1 MYKRDDITLLY
12 VLEEDSLNAR
22 QKSHYKTFAKEFA
35 NVIAVIKEGMD
46 ARWLS
51 TKRTIEYTLE
61 DGKVAGMNKAVKR
74 VRKKGFMVM
83 ESDEYC
89 LPSKLPTKF
98 KPDVCYRA
106 LVDVAAGSEPQR
118 NYQVRIFPT
127 PNDKEDLFDGFS
139 VPDVNRSFQ
148 QFGWELA
155 DEIIPIHKS
164 NPLFKISDAESEIAE
179 EKSRLM
185 SLFWQAILDS
195 EHQQYNRAA
204 EKFRKVL
211 KEHTLLEFDYL
222 AVLNGLA
229 NALVEQHNLEEA
241 RRFATKS
248 LTVNRR
254 QRSPYLTLYK
264 VSKLSGKP
272 DSAYKYLSDYLYTL
286 RFASRANLDV
296 SLSLSE
302 CHYLMADTTFKQGDY
317 ERAFHHYE
325 WFYEL
330 NDGDV
335 SQPVLEKLFIYA
347 IELKNYEKSVQY
359 FNDIFGD
366 YIPDNLDDDKS
377 ARLLESLS
385 LFMDNE
391 WYDFVSDIYE
401 QLVAHNPEDNK
412 LLNGWITTLIKNKEI
427 EKAQELLGQKK
438 AS

>member
-12 VLEEDSLNAR
+12 VLKDDSLNDR
-22 QKSHYKTFAKEFA
+22 QKSYYNTFAKEFG
-35 NVIAVIKEGMD
+35 NIIAIVRAGID

-51 TKRTIEYTLE
+51 AKSTIEYTLE
-61 DGKVAGMNKAVKR
+61 DGKVAGMNDAVKR
-74 VRKKGFMVM
+74 VRTNLCMVM

-89 LPSKLPTKF
+89 LTSKLPPEF
-98 KPDVCYRA
+98 KPRTCYRA
-106 LVDVAAGSEPQR
+106 FIDVVNNESQR

-127 PNDKEDLFDGFS
+127 PESEDDLFEGFT
-139 VPDVNRSFQ
+139 VPDINRSFQ
-148 QFGWELA
+148 YSGWELA

-164 NPLFKISDAESEIAE
+164 SPLFKIRDAEREIDE
-179 EKSRLM
+179 EKSKLM

-195 EHQQYNRAA
+195 EHQQYNRA
-204 EKFRKVL
+204 EDKFRRVL
-211 KEHTLLEFDYL
+211 KDDKLFEFDYL
-222 AVLNGLA
+222 AALNGLA
-229 NALVEQHNLEEA
+229 NALVEQHKLEEA
-241 RRFATKS
+241 STVATKS
-248 LTVNRR
+248 LSVNNR

-264 VSKLSGKP
+264 VNKLSGKP
-272 DSAYKYLSDYLYTL
+272 DSAYKYLSDYLHTL

-302 CHYLMADTTFKQGDY
+302 CHYLMANTTFKQGNY
-317 ERAFHHYE
+317 ERAFHHFE
-325 WFYEL
+325 RFYEL
-330 NDGDV
+330 NDGQV
-335 SQPVLEKLFIYA
+335 RQPVLEKLFIYA
-347 IELKNYEKSVQY
+347 IELENYDKSVQY
-359 FNDIFGD
+359 FDDIFGD
-366 YIPDNLDDDKS
+366 YIPDNLDDDMS

-391 WYDFVSDIYE
+391 WYDFVSDIYQ